1 MVNRLFDLIKG
12 TNLIIQEW
20 MNVEKY
26 NKPMAAVLG
35 MYKTDFHV
43 IILQSTIY
51 KVLINLFLHSGD
63 MTASETSPRPLIFI
77 GYPCFIHCHDNLKI
91 QHCLN
96 KFQTGPFIVAPP
108 PPPLWL
114 LGALFVMVYKQI
126 SIIRMA
132 KSLRIVCHSLLHRFA
147 YDQLQNVLG
156 VTGMLH
162 SSSVVWYI
170 RCYSS

>member
-1 MVNRLFDLIKG
+1 
-12 TNLIIQEW
+12 

-26 NKPMAAVLG
+26 NEPMAAVLG

-43 IILQSTIY
+43 ITLQSTIY
-51 KVLINLFLHSGD
+51 KVLINLFRHSGD

-96 KFQTGPFIVAPP
+96 KFQTGPFIVAPST
-108 PPPLWL
+108 LIIRC
-114 LGALFVMVYKQI
+114 FVRMVYKQI
-126 SIIRMA
+126 SIVRMA
-132 KSLRIVCHSLLHRFA
+132 KSLCIVCHSLLHRFA
-147 YDQLQNVLG
+147 YDQLQNVPG

-170 RCYSS
+170 RCYNG